1 MRRPVSSRVLAR
13 SEARADREALGEI
26 PAPTVFFWREKR
38 SRPEFMVE
46 ALFAPKRFASGRPE
60 GSGGRV
66 KGLPLAFFY

>member
-1 MRRPVSSRVLAR
+1 
-13 SEARADREALGEI
+13 
-26 PAPTVFFWREKR
+26 
-38 SRPEFMVE
+38 MVE